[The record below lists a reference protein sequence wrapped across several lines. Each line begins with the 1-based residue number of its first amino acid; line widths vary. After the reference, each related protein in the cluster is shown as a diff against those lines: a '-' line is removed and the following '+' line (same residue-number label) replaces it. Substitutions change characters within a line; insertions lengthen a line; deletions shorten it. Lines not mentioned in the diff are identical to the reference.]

1 MKERD
6 GPWYLTEH
14 FIEREKDELDK
25 ICRSDWADWDQS
37 GDLLFA
43 MDGCRY
49 RVSCDG
55 GELVPLEHAVK
66 IADFSKLTVEACAA
80 PEEARRWR

>member
-1 MKERD
+1 MSITGMKERD

-55 GELVPLEHAVK
+55 GELTSP
-66 IADFSKLTVEACAA
+66 FRACCKDRGFLKANG
-80 PEEARRWR
+80 